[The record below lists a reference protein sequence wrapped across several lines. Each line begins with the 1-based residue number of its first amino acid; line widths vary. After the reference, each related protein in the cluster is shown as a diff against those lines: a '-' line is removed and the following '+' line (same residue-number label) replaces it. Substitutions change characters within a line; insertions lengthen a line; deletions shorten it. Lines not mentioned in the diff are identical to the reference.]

1 MKKTTRSI
9 LVKLALLGLLG
20 GGQSAGAEEAPV
32 LANPPAEARI
42 LIGAELPTEAA
53 TPSDAV
59 VVDGQPVPAFTPAES
74 AEMLPD
80 SGFGEMVLVPDQSVA
95 LDGGTWGAAPLGP
108 CCAVCGG
115 GDSCPPNW
123 YTHQETRILA
133 RNWPEE
139 FGLVYEDAF
148 IGLDSGGNPLFTP
161 QAIMSTRDAGFDVAA
176 GYAATVGRYLGRDA
190 ENRDWFLEFSYWG
203 LNDWRES
210 RAVTGERLTDNTGTV
225 LPVIATF
232 GSLNSGFDPASGAPS
247 ISFPFGLTI
256 PTTTFNSPVAHSI
269 LLRVGGFNR
278 ADEHRI
284 AYQSGIHNYELN
296 LRIHPRAPMG
306 RLVLHPNGRWRRECR
321 PGRHFSY
328 LFGVRVMSLDERFDW
343 RSTGLINT
351 YDPTTGALLA
361 SAPVSAEYL
370 VRTYNDLLGLQVG
383 ADLTY
388 RKCKY
393 TYGVRVKASPCINFA
408 SQVSRV
414 VTNAADD
421 PYATIP
427 LDYRTS
433 HARDVVTF
441 IGEVG
446 FVGTYRLRPNF
457 SLRASYD
464 LMWVTGLALASEQIA
479 FQTDP
484 PDAIDTYGIN
494 FYQGLTLGFE
504 WIW

>member
-1 MKKTTRSI
+1 VNKTAMSI
-9 LVKLALLGLLG
+9 LVNLALLGLLG

-32 LANPPAEARI
+32 LAKPPAEARI
-42 LIGAELPTEAA
+42 LIGPELPTEAA

-59 VVDGQPVPAFTPAES
+59 VVDGQPVPGSTAGES

-80 SGFGEMVLVPDQSVA
+80 SGFGEMVLVPEQSVA
-95 LDGGTWGAAPLGP
+95 LDGGTWGA
-108 CCAVCGG
+108 
-115 GDSCPPNW
+115 DPPNW
-123 YTHQETRILA
+123 YTHQEARILA
-133 RNWPEE
+133 RSWPEE
-139 FGLVYEDAF
+139 FGLVYEDGF
-148 IGLDSGGNPLFTP
+148 IGLDSDGNPVFTP
-161 QAIMSTRDAGFDVAA
+161 RAIMTTRDAGFDVAA
-176 GYAATVGRYLGRDA
+176 GYAATVGRYLGRDT
-190 ENRDWFLEFSYWG
+190 ENRDWFLEFYYWG

-296 LRIHPRAPMG
+296 LRIRPRAELG
-306 RLVLHPNGRWRRECR
+306 RLVLHPNGRWRRESR

-351 YDPTTGALLA
+351 HDPTTGALLA

-370 VRTYNDLLGLQVG
+370 VRTYNDLVGLQVG

-388 RKCKY
+388 RKRNY
-393 TYGVRVKASPCINFA
+393 TCGVRVKASPCINFA
-408 SQVSRV
+408 SQVSQV

-427 LDYRTS
+427 LNYRTS

-457 SLRASYD
+457 TLRASYD
-464 LMWVTGLALASEQIA
+464 FMWVTGLALASEQIA

-484 PDAIDTYGIN
+484 PDALDTYGVN
-494 FYQGLTLGFE
+494 FYQGLSLGFE
-504 WIW
+504 WLW